1 VNKTLKPYTMVTDY
15 ITGKPVPNIGSEE
28 NRQQI
33 ERYLVENKGFDKN
46 DIEVDAEIRLKI
58 DGTDYRSRVDLVV
71 STGAKRF
78 MAIKSAAGSLNSWER
93 EIVSAARLLDRYQLP
108 ISVVSDGKT
117 AVVIDTVSG
126 EKIGQGMQAILS
138 KERAQEMMATTRLL
152 RVSEKRLRKEML
164 IFRSYD
170 MMNVNVGRNL

>member
-1 VNKTLKPYTMVTDY
+1 VKKTLKPYNMVTDY

-28 NRQQI
+28 NRQAI
-33 ERYLVENKGFDKN
+33 ERYLVDKKGFDKK
-46 DIEVDAEIRLKI
+46 DIEVDAEIRLII
-58 DGTDYRSRVDLVV
+58 DGADYHSRVDLVV
-71 STGAKRF
+71 YTGKYRF
-78 MAIKSAAGSLNSWER
+78 MAIKSAAGSLDSWER

-126 EKIGQGMQAILS
+126 KKIGQGMQTIPS
-138 KERAQEMMATTRLL
+138 KEGAKEMMDSAPRLP
-152 RVSEKRLRKEML
+152 VSEKRLRKEML

-170 MMNVNVGRNL
+170 MMNVNVDRNL

>member
-1 VNKTLKPYTMVTDY
+1 MNKTLKPYTMITDY

-71 STGAKRF
+71 STGTKRF

-126 EKIGQGMQAILS
+126 EKIGQGMQAIPS
-138 KERAQEMMATTRLL
+138 KGRAQEMMDTTRLL
-152 RVSEKRLRKEML
+152 PVSEERLRKEML

-170 MMNVNVGRNL
+170 TMNVNVGRNL